1 MDILKLFPSSKKKE
15 DIEKEQRN
23 KEHRDR
29 HDECNKNLEEIIE
42 KNRKREIEEKE
53 KEKAR
58 IKIIQ
63 PLDIDKMEEYKN
75 RTIQFLT
82 QCKKKEYI
90 YDFFQRM
97 SSNVFFSKNI
107 YPPFLFELGHIIF
120 ETIPKDEEQQLHIL
134 MNRLEYDDPLN
145 REYLARTRSIVI
157 IDTLYD
163 FCKSV
168 DIGIAEINENSQL

>member
-1 MDILKLFPSSKKKE
+1 MDVLNLFSSTKKKE
-15 DIEKEQRN
+15 EMEKEQ
-23 KEHRDR
+23 KEEMEKEQKDRDR
-29 HDECNKNLEEIIE
+29 EEQNERIE
-42 KNRKREIEEKE
+42 RE
-53 KEKAR
+53 R

-97 SSNVFFSKNI
+97 SSNVFFSKNN
-107 YPPFLFELGHIIF
+107 YRPFLFELRHIIF
-120 ETIPKDEEQQLHIL
+120 ETIPKDEEQQLDIL

-168 DIGIAEINENSQL
+168 DTGIAEINEKSNV